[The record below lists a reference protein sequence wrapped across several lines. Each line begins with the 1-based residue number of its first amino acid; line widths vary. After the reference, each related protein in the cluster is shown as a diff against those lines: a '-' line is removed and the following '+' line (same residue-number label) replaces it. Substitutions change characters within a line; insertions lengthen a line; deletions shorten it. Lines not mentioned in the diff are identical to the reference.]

1 MCPLEHGFLLTDA
14 ELAQLMRTLT
24 MGNQL
29 GKEESPEKGPFAYTS
44 SEFMV
49 SLRAFRSQLWKTA

>member
-14 ELAQLMRTLT
+14 E
-24 MGNQL
+24 L